1 MMILKTTKERC
12 NDMKAIFESVIGNL
26 KFLKIPFGTDWTGV
40 IFVDDEKKILIDSG
54 ALDSDVDNV
63 LIPALKEEGY
73 TLQDIDY
80 LVNTHSHGDHIGG
93 YARIRELAPNITV
106 VAAESDRKNVE
117 DPASLAIRT
126 RGKYPAVSP
135 TPQSY
140 LKGVSVDLVLKEGE
154 ELADILTLIET
165 PGHDGGC
172 VCWYEG
178 KTKTIITGDS
188 LQGNGTDAQGIGFY
202 QDLDAYRGS
211 LLKLLD
217 SDVENILCGHNYDQL
232 GYFVSGKEASDAAL
246 RRCLARTEFYQKFV
260 DGELSAGNTDP
271 KEIAEELIR
280 QHGCGV
286 PSYLFMAVY
295 TVCEHIRHSAIKA
308 NK

>member
-1 MMILKTTKERC
+1 MMILKNKKERC
-12 NDMKAIFESVIGNL
+12 NDMKIIFKSVIGNL
-26 KFLKIPFGTDWTGV
+26 KLLKIPFGTDWTGV
-40 IFVDDEKKILIDSG
+40 VLVDDEKKILIDSG
-54 ALDSDVDNV
+54 ALAGDVDNV
-63 LIPALKEEGY
+63 LIPALQEEGY
-73 TLQDIDY
+73 TLGDIDY

-106 VAAESDRKNVE
+106 VAADSDKKNVE

-135 TPQSY
+135 VPQSY

-154 ELADILTLIET
+154 ELANILTLIET

-172 VCWYEG
+172 VCWYDK

-202 QDLDAYRGS
+202 QSLDSYRSS
-211 LLKLLD
+211 LRKLLD
-217 SDVENILCGHNYDQL
+217 SDVENILCGHNYDQI
-232 GYFVSGKEASDAAL
+232 GYWVSGKEAATAAL
-246 RRCLARTEFYQKFV
+246 QRCLLRTEFYQKFV
-260 DGELSAGNTDP
+260 DNELSAGNSDP
-271 KEIAEELIR
+271 EKIAEKLIR

-286 PSYLFMAVY
+286 PNYLFMAVY
-295 TVCEHIRHSAIKA
+295 TVCEHIRHSSLKLEQ
-308 NK
+308 